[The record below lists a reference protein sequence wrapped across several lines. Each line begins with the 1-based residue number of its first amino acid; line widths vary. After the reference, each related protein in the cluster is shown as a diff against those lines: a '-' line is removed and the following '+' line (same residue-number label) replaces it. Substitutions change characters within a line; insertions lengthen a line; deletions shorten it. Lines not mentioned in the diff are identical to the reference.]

1 MKKTATGIVLFGDV
15 IRSRDDAPTSTDW
28 LRTLTRD
35 LERAYPSDERLAPFA
50 FTQGDELQG
59 LLAPTADPFV
69 AVLRGAL
76 HPDRRPMRWAISVGM
91 IDPGHGP
98 ATERTGQ
105 AFLDARELVEASRA
119 RRDRLLVRVG
129 VEPAD
134 TLLDDLAPLL
144 GDLLEELTDR
154 QRELAR
160 LMLLDGR
167 RRSEA
172 AETIGV
178 SRATVSVMAERARIR
193 RIEGLA
199 AVLRRIVRDAVDAGP

>member
-76 HPDRRPMRWAISVGM
+76 HPDRRPMRWAISVGT
-91 IDPGHGP
+91 IDSGHGP

-129 VEPAD
+129 AEPAD